1 MLNSETTQ
9 ITIYTT
15 SWCGPCK
22 SAKRFLSDQGFDF
35 TEIDIEKE
43 NMTRDDLF
51 DKTGGRTVPQII
63 INGTTIGGYDDLVK
77 QPQFYSMVYNRF

>member
-1 MLNSETTQ
+1 MLDSKTTQ

-22 SAKRFLSDQGFDF
+22 SAKRFLADQGFDF

-43 NMTRDDLF
+43 NLSREEMESMTKGL
-51 DKTGGRTVPQII
+51 TVPQIV
-63 INGTTIGGYDDLVK
+63 INSKPIGGFEDLLEYFK
-77 QPQFYSMVYNRF
+77 

>member
-43 NMTRDDLF
+43 NISREEMESMT
-51 DKTGGRTVPQII
+51 KGRTVPQII
-63 INGTTIGGYDDLVK
+63 INSEPIGGFEDLLEYFR
-77 QPQFYSMVYNRF
+77 QN

>member
-43 NMTRDDLF
+43 NISREEMESMTKGL
-51 DKTGGRTVPQII
+51 TVPQII
-63 INGTTIGGYDDLVK
+63 INSEPIGGFEDLLEYFR
-77 QPQFYSMVYNRF
+77 QN

>member
-1 MLNSETTQ
+1 MLDSKTTQ

-43 NMTRDDLF
+43 NINREEMESMT
-51 DKTGGRTVPQII
+51 KGPTVPQIV
-63 INGTTIGGYDDLVK
+63 INSEPIGGFEDLLEYFK
-77 QPQFYSMVYNRF
+77 

>member
-1 MLNSETTQ
+1 MLNPKNAQ

-43 NMTRDDLF
+43 NISREEMKSMTKGL
-51 DKTGGRTVPQII
+51 TVPQII
-63 INGTTIGGYDDLVK
+63 INSEPIGGFEDLLEYFR
-77 QPQFYSMVYNRF
+77 QN

>member
-1 MLNSETTQ
+1 MLISETTQ

-43 NMTRDDLF
+43 NISREEMESMTKGL
-51 DKTGGRTVPQII
+51 TVPQII
-63 INGTTIGGYDDLVK
+63 INSEPIGGFEDLLEYFR
-77 QPQFYSMVYNRF
+77 QN

>member
-1 MLNSETTQ
+1 MLSPKTTQ

-43 NMTRDDLF
+43 NINREEMESMT
-51 DKTGGRTVPQII
+51 KGSTVPQIV
-63 INGTTIGGYDDLVK
+63 INSEPIGGFEDLLEYFK
-77 QPQFYSMVYNRF
+77 

>member
-43 NMTRDDLF
+43 NISREEMESMTKGL
-51 DKTGGRTVPQII
+51 TVPQIV
-63 INGTTIGGYDDLVK
+63 INSEPIGGFEDLLEYFK
-77 QPQFYSMVYNRF
+77 

>member
-1 MLNSETTQ
+1 MLNSKTTQ

-22 SAKRFLSDQGFDF
+22 SAKRFLADQGFDF

-43 NMTRDDLF
+43 NLSREEMESMTKGL
-51 DKTGGRTVPQII
+51 TVPQIV
-63 INGTTIGGYDDLVK
+63 INSKPIGGFEDLLEYFK
-77 QPQFYSMVYNRF
+77 

>member
-43 NMTRDDLF
+43 NISREEMESMTKGL
-51 DKTGGRTVPQII
+51 TVPQIV
-63 INGTTIGGYDDLVK
+63 INSEPIGGFEDLLEYFR
-77 QPQFYSMVYNRF
+77 QN

>member
-1 MLNSETTQ
+1 MLSPKTTQ

-22 SAKRFLSDQGFDF
+22 SAKRFLADQGFDF

-43 NMTRDDLF
+43 NLSREEMESMTKGL
-51 DKTGGRTVPQII
+51 TVPQIV
-63 INGTTIGGYDDLVK
+63 INSKPIGGFEDLLEYFK
-77 QPQFYSMVYNRF
+77 

>member
-1 MLNSETTQ
+1 MLNSKTTQ

-22 SAKRFLSDQGFDF
+22 SAKRFLADQGFDF

-43 NMTRDDLF
+43 NINREEMESMT
-51 DKTGGRTVPQII
+51 KGPTVPQII
-63 INGTTIGGYDDLVK
+63 INSEPIGGFEDLLEYFK
-77 QPQFYSMVYNRF
+77 

>member
-1 MLNSETTQ
+1 MLNSKTTQ

-22 SAKRFLSDQGFDF
+22 SAKRFLADQGFDF

-43 NMTRDDLF
+43 NINREEMESMT
-51 DKTGGRTVPQII
+51 KGPTVPQIV
-63 INGTTIGGYDDLVK
+63 INSEPIGGFEDLLEYFK
-77 QPQFYSMVYNRF
+77 

>member
-1 MLNSETTQ
+1 MVSPKTTQ

-22 SAKRFLSDQGFDF
+22 SAKRFLADQGFDF

-43 NMTRDDLF
+43 NINREEMESMT
-51 DKTGGRTVPQII
+51 KGPTVPQIV
-63 INGTTIGGYDDLVK
+63 INSEPIGGFEDLLEYFK
-77 QPQFYSMVYNRF
+77 

>member
-1 MLNSETTQ
+1 MLSPKTTQ

-22 SAKRFLSDQGFDF
+22 SAKRFLADQGFDF

-43 NMTRDDLF
+43 NINREEMESMT
-51 DKTGGRTVPQII
+51 KGPTVPQIV
-63 INGTTIGGYDDLVK
+63 INSEPIGGFEDLLEYFK
-77 QPQFYSMVYNRF
+77 

>member
-1 MLNSETTQ
+1 MLNSKTTQ

-22 SAKRFLSDQGFDF
+22 SAKRFLADQGFDF

-43 NMTRDDLF
+43 NLSREEMESMTKGL
-51 DKTGGRTVPQII
+51 TVPQII
-63 INGTTIGGYDDLVK
+63 INSEPIGGFEDLLEYFK
-77 QPQFYSMVYNRF
+77 

>member
-1 MLNSETTQ
+1 MLNSKTTQ

-22 SAKRFLSDQGFDF
+22 SAKRFLADQGFDF

-43 NMTRDDLF
+43 NLSREEMESMTKGL
-51 DKTGGRTVPQII
+51 TVPQIV
-63 INGTTIGGYDDLVK
+63 INSKPIGGFEDLLEYFK
-77 QPQFYSMVYNRF
+77 KG

>member
-1 MLNSETTQ
+1 MLDSKTAQ

-43 NMTRDDLF
+43 NINREEMESMKICLNTLNR
-51 DKTGGRTVPQII
+51 II
-63 INGTTIGGYDDLVK
+63 RKL
-77 QPQFYSMVYNRF
+77 

>member
-1 MLNSETTQ
+1 MLNPKTTQ

-22 SAKRFLSDQGFDF
+22 FAKRFLSDQGFDF

-43 NMTRDDLF
+43 NISREEMESMTKGL
-51 DKTGGRTVPQII
+51 TVPQII
-63 INGTTIGGYDDLVK
+63 INSEPIGGFEDLLEYFR
-77 QPQFYSMVYNRF
+77 QN

>member
-1 MLNSETTQ
+1 MLNSKTTQ

-22 SAKRFLSDQGFDF
+22 SAKRFLADQGFDF

-43 NMTRDDLF
+43 NINREEMESMT
-51 DKTGGRTVPQII
+51 KGPTVPQIV
-63 INGTTIGGYDDLVK
+63 INSKPIGGFEDLLEYFK
-77 QPQFYSMVYNRF
+77 

>member
-1 MLNSETTQ
+1 MLSPKTTQ

-22 SAKRFLSDQGFDF
+22 SAKRFLADQGFDF

-43 NMTRDDLF
+43 NINREEMESMT
-51 DKTGGRTVPQII
+51 KGPTVPQII
-63 INGTTIGGYDDLVK
+63 INSEPIGGFEDLLEYFK
-77 QPQFYSMVYNRF
+77 

>member
-43 NMTRDDLF
+43 NISREEMESMTKGL
-51 DKTGGRTVPQII
+51 TVPQII
-63 INGTTIGGYDDLVK
+63 IDSEPIGGFEDLLEYFR
-77 QPQFYSMVYNRF
+77 QN

>member
-1 MLNSETTQ
+1 MLDSKTTQ

-22 SAKRFLSDQGFDF
+22 SAKRFLADQGFDF

-43 NMTRDDLF
+43 NISREEMESMTKGL
-51 DKTGGRTVPQII
+51 TVPQIV
-63 INGTTIGGYDDLVK
+63 INSEPIGGFEDLLEYFK
-77 QPQFYSMVYNRF
+77 